1 MAIKRF
7 QNWVSEDQKS
17 DSMKEALHK
26 FVYDR
31 TSDDAS
37 DEDIERYTELFYNR
51 CKEEGIPKAIDQPVE
66 GWFLDD
72 FNLEQL
78 VHSFKFD
85 KELPSG
91 DNISVYIGFFW
102 SGRDEMEIVWESNLI
117 DDEREKLAISSIE
130 PLTPMLKDVSDE
142 DYFDKVI
149 QLVTDSLKNAICEI
163 GVDLLKKGFDLK
175 IIISLVEVEF
185 GKFIKLLEDIG
196 GNSDVVSKLKRMHR
210 GKQAFGM

>member
-1 MAIKRF
+1 MSIK
-7 QNWVSEDQKS
+7 
-17 DSMKEALHK
+17 K
-26 FVYDR
+26 FGSWLLEKQEHLPMEERLEPFVFGR

-51 CKEEGIPKAIDQPVE
+51 CKEEGIPKELDQPVE
-66 GWFLDD
+66 GWILDD

-78 VHSFKFD
+78 VHSLKFD
-85 KELPSG
+85 KKLPSG
-91 DNISVYIGFFW
+91 DDVSVYIGFFW
-102 SGRDEMEIVWESNLI
+102 SGRDEMEIVWESSLI
-117 DDEREKLAISSIE
+117 NYDREKLAISSIE
-130 PLTPMLKDVSDE
+130 PLSPMLKDVSDA

-149 QLVTDSLKNAICEI
+149 KLVTDSLKNAICEI
-163 GVDLLKKGFDLK
+163 GVDLLKKGFDLG

-196 GNSDVVSKLKRMHR
+196 GNSDVVSKLKRMYR

>member
-1 MAIKRF
+1 MEERL
-7 QNWVSEDQKS
+7 EP
-17 DSMKEALHK
+17 
-26 FVYDR
+26 FVFGR

-37 DEDIERYTELFYNR
+37 DEDIERYTELFYDR
-51 CKEEGIPKAIDQPVE
+51 CKEKGIPKELDQPVE
-66 GWFLDD
+66 GWVLDD
-72 FNLEQL
+72 FSFERL

-85 KELPSG
+85 KKLQSG
-91 DNISVYIGFFW
+91 DDVSVYIGFFW
-102 SGRDEMEIVWESNLI
+102 SGRDEMEIVWESSLI
-117 DDEREKLAISSIE
+117 NYDREKLAISSIE
-130 PLTPMLKDVSDE
+130 PLSPMLKDVSDA

-149 QLVTDSLKNAICEI
+149 ELVTDSLKNAICEI
-163 GVDLLKKGFDLK
+163 GVDLLKKGFDLG